1 MIKPIRPRV
10 MMSRCHNILHL
21 RKQSEQTKAKASTLE
36 ERLAWALRNLEERER
51 ELVFRGL

>member
-21 RKQSEQTKAKASTLE
+21 RKQLEQTKAKASTLE